1 MIPLVMASRGNI
13 SETGRLLDWKPVS
26 AIGIALLLAIVWAS
40 DMMRPI
46 HTVADAD
53 VIFAYESLLINGG
66 QPQDYFDHTGYIYFL
81 VLSLWTRLLHIAGL
95 IGPFRLQDFKVL
107 SPAEFETA
115 YFHIVVAG
123 RWLSF
128 VVASGFI
135 VLIWHVVLAL
145 TRSRPFAAAAALL
158 FAASPGLAIQAMIL
172 RPELPT
178 SLLAFSAFA
187 TLLAAGQARR
197 WRAPA
202 LVALSAFLAMA
213 SMMVKVQIAPVLV
226 ALPILAVSFGQ
237 HQPPLAFPWNRA
249 NAEWMAP
256 TVVLA
261 ALAFGLPALT
271 MIFGRAFVVGWAIYQ
286 TGIVIVFAAAIF
298 VYARLYRID
307 RQTTAMAA
315 AAVLAGLSAAQYLHL
330 ITNQI
335 HNTEI
340 VANFIEHMTT
350 FVTVPDAKAQSQGM
364 FAALAGRLLS
374 SMLRPFQPGSVAG
387 FPFHLAFWLAL
398 PGLAYLGWCRAYRS
412 AIQGLLLL
420 GLAYAIEIYCGL
432 RTWHAP
438 YYVLATPWLICG
450 VAVVARAVTEELAS
464 ASPRPNLRKAVVIVA
479 LCAVAWIGGQSL
491 NLGFAERRWQEPS
504 NVCRQKAGY
513 LHQLPEAFSERCK

>member
-1 MIPLVMASRGNI
+1 MASRGNI
-13 SETGRLLDWKPVS
+13 AEAGRLLDWKPVS
-26 AIGIALLLAIVWAS
+26 AVGIAVLFAIVWAS

-81 VLSLWTRLLHIAGL
+81 VLSLWTRLLHIVGL
-95 IGPFRLQDFKVL
+95 IGPFRLQDFKAL
-107 SPAEFETA
+107 SPSDFETA

-135 VLIWHVVLAL
+135 VLIWHVVHAL
-145 TRSRPFAAAAALL
+145 TLSRPFAAVAALL

-187 TLLAAGQARR
+187 TLLAASHARR

-202 LVALSAFLAMA
+202 LIALAAFLAMA
-213 SMMVKVQIAPVLV
+213 SMMTKVQIAPVLV
-226 ALPILAVSFGQ
+226 ALPILAIAFGQ
-237 HQPPLAFPWNRA
+237 HQPALAFPWNRPGA
-249 NAEWMAP
+249 NWLAP
-256 TVVLA
+256 TAVLA

-271 MIFGRAFVVGWAIYQ
+271 MIFGRAFIVSWAVYQ
-286 TGIVIVFAAAIF
+286 TGIVVIVAASIF
-298 VYARLYRID
+298 VYARLYQID
-307 RQTTAMAA
+307 RRTAVITA
-315 AAVLAGLSAAQYLHL
+315 AAVLTGLSTAQYLHL

-335 HNTEI
+335 QNTEI
-340 VANFIEHMTT
+340 VANFIEHMTA
-350 FVTVPDAKAQSQGM
+350 FVTVPDANAQSQGM
-364 FAALAGRLLS
+364 FAALAGRLLATT
-374 SMLRPFQPGSVAG
+374 LRPFQPGSAAG

-398 PGLAYLGWCRAYRS
+398 PGIAYLAWRRAYRS
-412 AIQGLLLL
+412 AVQGLLLL
-420 GLAYAIEIYCGL
+420 GLAYAIEVYCGL

-450 VAVVARAVTEELAS
+450 VAVVARAVIDELAP
-464 ASPRPNLRKAVVIVA
+464 ASPKLHFRKGTIAVA

-491 NLGFAERRWQEPS
+491 NLAFAERRWQDPS
-504 NVCRQKAGY
+504 NICGQKAGY